1 MNRKSG
7 IAAIA
12 LLSLIGAA
20 CSSADDEPQSDIT
33 APAPTTTVETTDPE
47 PSTTPTT
54 IDSTSN
60 ASSAPAEI
68 RQTLQIGFAYE
79 DVGAFAILNDKFSI
93 GDPELQ
99 AAAVLQAW
107 RRDGALPINGI
118 DLEFVYVKFNQLSS
132 EDQLGACTQLA
143 EDEGVFAV
151 IASRDF
157 QVGSQCLAERFDIP
171 VIDSSGLSRSDYQRG
186 APWLFTVRADQ
197 SQVMESFVA
206 WADKKGAFD
215 GKRIGLYWDT
225 RSKEAADALKAALAD
240 IGIEIASDLPSD
252 GEGIGSPQD
261 QIVVQRFVADGAD
274 LAILLVGT
282 SSVTNFLASAEQQ
295 GYSPGLL
302 FPEWANQ
309 LQDVSTQSFP
319 QSLVDG
325 AEAMTMSRVGEVAAG
340 FDLNPQAV
348 TCIDNYE
355 AFSGEDVA
363 LISPESGE
371 TGQTLFT
378 CDLMSILLE
387 GLRNAGDNPTRES
400 FVAALET
407 ITDFPLAAWS
417 NLTFSPDDHAGVDQV
432 RTIRWA
438 TACECWTAEGELEDP
453 RG

>member
-1 MNRKSG
+1 VNRKFG

-12 LLSLIGAA
+12 IMSLVAAA
-20 CSSADDEPQSDIT
+20 CSGADDEPAADVT
-33 APAPTTTVETTDPE
+33 APAA
-47 PSTTPTT
+47 TTPT
-54 IDSTSN
+54 STDGSSN
-60 ASSAPAEI
+60 VSTAPGEV
-68 RQTLQIGFAYE
+68 RQTLRIGFAYE
-79 DVGAFAILNDKFSI
+79 DVGAFAVLNDKFSL

-99 AAAVLQAW
+99 AAAVLEAW
-107 RRDGALPINGI
+107 RRDGLLPINGI

-143 EDEGVFAV
+143 QDEDVFAV

-157 QVGSQCLAERFDIP
+157 QVGSQCLAERYGIP
-171 VIDSSGLSRSDYQRG
+171 VIDSSGQAASDYQRG

-197 SQVMESFVA
+197 SQVMQAFVA

-225 RSKEAADALKAALAD
+225 RSEEAHDAFVTALAD

-261 QIVVQRFVADGAD
+261 AIVVQRFVADGAD
-274 LAILLVGT
+274 LAILMVGT

-295 GYSPGLL
+295 GYSPALL

-348 TCIDNYE
+348 TCVDNYE
-355 AFSGEDVA
+355 AYSGEDVA
-363 LISPESGE
+363 LVSPESGE

-378 CDLMSILLE
+378 CDLMALLYE
-387 GLRNAGDNPTRES
+387 GLRNAGDDPTRES
-400 FVAALET
+400 FVAALEM
-407 ITDFPLAAWS
+407 ITDFPLAAWG
-417 NLTFSPDDHAGVDQV
+417 NVTFSADDHAGVDQV

-438 TACECWTAEGELEDP
+438 TACECWTAIDDFEDSKV
-453 RG
+453 